1 MYLRY
6 GRRKGRTALIIIV
19 GITILTVY
27 AIGYKSGASSL
38 RRYDN
43 ESNESIDTMDIFVR
57 EEMVATVG
65 VEACKP
71 SPHNNGAA
79 EFDMFNV
86 YREQVAQQGAIPFK
100 SDQSKRHP
108 SVDKLK
114 VFVLPF
120 THVDPG
126 WLQTFDSYSKDT
138 DATLDNMHNFMTSHP
153 NMTFMWAEL
162 AFFERWWRKQSLE
175 VRENVRRLVQS
186 GRLEIASGS
195 WVMTDEANVYYP
207 ITVDNIVEGHQ
218 FLKEELGGVTPSV
231 VWSNDPFGYSNS
243 IPYIF
248 TQAGL
253 KRAVINR
260 IHHGIK
266 RYLQS
271 QRAIPFRWRQYF
283 DMRGESDMLTHVLPY
298 SHYDIL
304 NSCGPNP
311 SICCEFDF
319 KRLTHW
325 SCPGPKPK
333 AIDASNVAIQA
344 QKLLSQLRE
353 MAQLYESNVLLM
365 VHGDDFRYNM
375 IQEWHQQHDNFL
387 PLFEE
392 INKGNIAEIRFGT
405 FSDYF
410 KELEKWYKENGK
422 KPATL
427 SGDFFPY
434 KCALGDIWSG
444 YFTTRPFVK
453 RQERALHNVVR
464 AADLI
469 TAQAWHRMDELSR
482 TEVTSKLQAA
492 RRILSLLQ
500 HHDAITGTSRKHVM
514 QDYSLLLHN
523 ATGLARSAFEVSSV
537 VLSGGKVHTLEYS
550 TSNSET
556 ESLEVL
562 KVEELGRIVV
572 NAYNSLPYDIE
583 DVVSLR
589 VDTANVAVSTDAGEV
604 KAQIEPYIHQGAVS
618 KDSFLLAFRCRFRA
632 LSTSSFILSKSD
644 SPKLTNIASVLVHED
659 VKELLLFPSTFK
671 PEPITS
677 QDFFLENEEL
687 KTSHDNETG
696 QLSHITTAAVGRTA
710 VSTQFYKYENA
721 FGGAYLM
728 RVRDPPTPL
737 ASGSSSRFISKG
749 PIQESAHLFFTSIYQ
764 RMIVKN
770 VRGSLSKQVHFSLRV
785 DITETKNT
793 ELLLRLET
801 NLRGERFYT
810 DSAGM
815 QLLRRQRHE
824 KLGDAANFYPMPSA
838 AILECNLKR
847 ITVVSNL
854 PHGVSPQPAI
864 HGMDIV
870 LDRMLNQDDGK
881 GLGTG
886 PDALPTDILPVE
898 MRFSI
903 LMEGIIETATDVY
916 NTYHTPA
923 GHVAIQNVLYP
934 PVLTTSSEK
943 IVPLQAQAALPC
955 NLQLLTNRVVLK
967 GQLLLTVFNG
977 GIICRTNT
985 ITTCSGQLRQG
996 LTSYLHALGVVKV
1009 QETDLVGTPK
1019 TEEML
1024 LKSYE
1029 PHIPPYKFL
1038 SLLLSFS

>member
-1 MYLRY
+1 MHVRY
-6 GRRKGRTALIIIV
+6 GRRKGRIAIIIIV

-27 AIGYKSGASSL
+27 ISYKSGANL
-38 RRYDN
+38 KRYGN
-43 ESNESIDTMDIFVR
+43 ENDGNTGTGDIFTR
-57 EEMVATVG
+57 GEMIATVG
-65 VEACKP
+65 VEACKA
-71 SPHNNGAA
+71 SPHNNEAA
-79 EFDMFNV
+79 EFDMLTV
-86 YREQVAQQGAIPFK
+86 YREQVAQQGIMFNRTN
-100 SDQSKRHP
+100 QGRRHP
-108 SVDKLK
+108 STHKLK

-120 THVDPG
+120 THADPG
-126 WLQTFDSYSKDT
+126 WLQTFNSYLKET
-138 DATLDNMHNFMTSHP
+138 DAILDNMHNFMTSHA

-162 AFFERWWRKQSLE
+162 AFFERWWGKQSLE

-207 ITVDNIVEGHQ
+207 ITVDTIIEGHQ
-218 FLKEELGGVTPSV
+218 FLKEELGGVKPSV

-243 IPYIF
+243 IQYVF
-248 TQAGL
+248 AQAGL

-260 IHHGIK
+260 IHRGIK

-271 QRAIPFRWRQYF
+271 ERAIPFRWRQYF
-283 DMRGESDMLTHVLPY
+283 DVEGESDMLTHVLPY
-298 SHYDIL
+298 AHYDIL
-304 NSCGPNP
+304 NSCGPSS

-319 KRLTHW
+319 KRMTHW
-325 SCPGPKPK
+325 SCPESKPKP
-333 AIDASNVAIQA
+333 IDASNVATQA
-344 QKLLSQLRE
+344 EKLVSQLQK
-353 MAQLYESNVLLM
+353 MALMYETNVLLM

-375 IQEWHQQHDNFL
+375 IQEWHQQHDNLL

-392 INKGNIAEIRFGT
+392 INKGNLAEIRFGT

-422 KPATL
+422 QPVTL

-434 KCALGDIWSG
+434 KCFLGDVWTG

-453 RQERALHNVVR
+453 RQERSLHNIVR

-469 TAQAWHRMDELSR
+469 SAQAWHSMDEQSR
-482 TEVTSKLQAA
+482 AEVISELQEA
-492 RRILSLLQ
+492 RRILSLIQ

-514 QDYSLLLHN
+514 QDYLFLLHN
-523 ATGLARSAFEVSSV
+523 ASSLARRAFEVSSSA
-537 VLSGGKVHTLEYS
+537 LSRSEVHTLEYS
-550 TSNSET
+550 DNNNET

-562 KVEELGRIVV
+562 EVAKLGRIVV

-589 VDTANVAVSTDAGEV
+589 VDTANVAVSINGGEV
-604 KAQIEPYIHQGAVS
+604 KAQIEPYIHQGTIPQH
-618 KDSFLLAFRCRFRA
+618 SFLLAFRCHFQA
-632 LSTSSFILSKSD
+632 LSTNSFILSKTD
-644 SPKLTNIASVLVHED
+644 SPRLTNIASVLVHKD
-659 VKELLLFPSTFK
+659 AKGLLLFPSIFK
-671 PEPITS
+671 PKNITS

-687 KTSHDNETG
+687 ITSHDNETG

-721 FGGAYLM
+721 NGGAYLM
-728 RVRDPPTPL
+728 KVNGPPTPL
-737 ASGSSSRFISKG
+737 KSNSSLRFISKG
-749 PIQESAHLFFTSIYQ
+749 SIQESAHLFFTKIYQ
-764 RMIVKN
+764 KITVKN

-785 DITETKNT
+785 DITEAMNT
-793 ELLLRLET
+793 ELLLRIET
-801 NLRGERFYT
+801 NLRDERFYT

-824 KLGDAANFYPMPSA
+824 ALSDAENFYPMPSA

-854 PHGVSPQPAI
+854 PHGVSPVPAV

-881 GLGTG
+881 GLGSD
-886 PDALPTDILPVE
+886 PDGLPTDILPVE

-903 LMEGIIETATDVY
+903 LLEGIIKAATDTY
-916 NTYHTPA
+916 STYHTPA
-923 GHVAIQNVLYP
+923 GHLAVQNVLYP
-934 PVLTTSSEK
+934 PVLTASSEK
-943 IVPLQAQAALPC
+943 IPPLQAQAALPC
-955 NLQLLTNRVVLK
+955 NLQLLTNRVVSK
-967 GQLLLTVFNG
+967 GQMLLTIFNG

-985 ITTCSGQLRQG
+985 TTTCTGQLRG
-996 LTSYLHALGVVKV
+996 LTSYLRALGVVKV

-1019 TEEML
+1019 AEEMS
-1024 LKSYE
+1024 LKNYV